1 MITAS
6 SATPHEFSMGGL
18 KCSTHTIP
26 QLLSE
31 VQSLLARRYD
41 QPRSILCI
49 NAHIYNVAFTDAALR
64 ESLNN
69 ARIVT
74 ADGMSIVWFSRLWNA
89 VVPERC
95 NMTEAFREFLR
106 CPRMR
111 PSTAVLIGLTQ
122 AEAER
127 AAHRINAASKHCTI
141 VKAYSGFLSE
151 DEYGDLFDSLGK
163 VDFIFVGMS
172 TPRTERTCELARRRC
187 PEAIVWGIGA
197 GTIRIYAGTMREA
210 SPFFRRNGLQWLH
223 RLANEPL
230 KLWRRYLIGN
240 PLFLYRAVKTSIY
253 TRRGRMSAPPA
264 IRS

>member
-1 MITAS
+1 MVSDA
-6 SATPHEFSMGGL
+6 ARAPYDFCMGSV

-26 QLLSE
+26 QLLDE
-31 VQSLLARRYD
+31 IRMLLSRRFD

-49 NAHIYNVAFTDAALR
+49 NAHIYNVAFSDPSLR

-74 ADGMSIVWFSRLWNA
+74 ADGMSIVWLSRLWSA

-95 NMTEAFREFLR
+95 NMTEAFRAFLQ
-106 CPRMR
+106 CTDMR
-111 PSTAVLIGLTQ
+111 PSTAVLVGLTQ

-127 AAHRINAASKHCTI
+127 AAQRINVASKHCTVI
-141 VKAYSGFLSE
+141 KAYSGFLSE
-151 DEYGDLFDSLGK
+151 AEYNAIFQSLDK

-187 PEAIVWGIGA
+187 PDAIVWGIGA
-197 GTIRIYAGTMREA
+197 GTIRIYAGTMKEA
-210 SPFFRRNGLQWLH
+210 SPFFRRHGLQWLH
-223 RLANEPL
+223 RLMNEPF

-240 PLFLYRAVKTSIY
+240 PLFVYRAVRAGLSA
-253 TRRGRMSAPPA
+253 RRGSMSAPPA
-264 IRS
+264 YRG

>member
-1 MITAS
+1 
-6 SATPHEFSMGGL
+6 MGGI

-31 VQSLLARRYD
+31 IRSLLAHRFD

-49 NAHIYNVAFTDAALR
+49 NAHIYNVAFSDASLR

-74 ADGMSIVWFSRLWNA
+74 ADGMSIVWLSRLWND

-95 NMTEAFREFLR
+95 NMTEAFRAFLH
-106 CPRMR
+106 CADMR

-127 AAHRINAASKHCTI
+127 AAQRINAASKHCTVI
-141 VKAYSGFLSE
+141 KAYSGFLS
-151 DEYGDLFDSLGK
+151 DEEYSALFKSLGK
-163 VDFIFVGMS
+163 NDFIFVGMS

-187 PEAIVWGIGA
+187 PGTIVWGIGA

-210 SPFFRRNGLQWLH
+210 SPFFRRHGLQWLH
-223 RLANEPL
+223 RLVNEPL

-240 PLFLYRAVKTSIY
+240 PLFLFRAVKSSKFS
-253 TRRGRMSAPPA
+253 RRGNMTAPPA
-264 IRS
+264 FRN